1 MPTEPLPRR
10 RQMSRP
16 RVAEMIANEIRQRI
30 LDGQL
35 VDGDMLPKVD
45 DMVDDYRVSKPS
57 IREAMRILETEGLVS
72 ARRGGAGGAEVHMPT
87 ASTAAHT
94 LGMILQSTHAT
105 VAELA
110 TALLVLEPT
119 CAAKTAE
126 REDRADAVIP
136 QLRALHRQLEER
148 RGDPTGFSMVA
159 RQFHQAI
166 VGGCGNAALELVAG
180 ALESLWSQHES
191 TWLEFR
197 DAELD
202 DDEVA
207 VKVLEA
213 HARILDAIESG
224 DAREA
229 QSLVAQHLAA
239 SQTYVLSES
248 ADLNITVA
256 PPYQHP
262 Y

>member
-1 MPTEPLPRR
+1 MN
-10 RQMSRP
+10 RP

-45 DMVDDYRVSKPS
+45 DLADDYRVSKPS
-57 IREAMRILETEGLVS
+57 VREAMRILETEGLIS

-105 VAELA
+105 VADLA

-119 CAAKTAE
+119 CAAMTAG
-126 REDRADAVIP
+126 RDDRAEAVIP
-136 QLRALHRQLEER
+136 HLRALHRQLEER
-148 RGDPTGFSMVA
+148 RGDPAGFSLVA

-166 VGGCGNAALELVAG
+166 VNSCGNAALALVAG
-180 ALESLWSQHES
+180 ALESLWSQHET

-202 DDEVA
+202 DDARA

-213 HARILDAIESG
+213 HVRTLAAIERG
-224 DAREA
+224 DVKETR
-229 QSLVAQHLAA
+229 SLVTHHLAE

-248 ADLNITVA
+248 ADLNVTVA
-256 PPYQHP
+256 PPYHLP

>member
-1 MPTEPLPRR
+1 
-10 RQMSRP
+10 MSRP
-16 RVAEMIANEIRQRI
+16 RVAEMIANEIRHRI

-45 DMVDDYRVSKPS
+45 DLADDFRVSKPS
-57 IREAMRILETEGLVS
+57 VREAMRILETEGLIS

-87 ASTAAHT
+87 ADTAAHT

-105 VAELA
+105 LADLA
-110 TALLVLEPT
+110 TALLALEPT

-126 REDRADAVIP
+126 REDRGEAVVP
-136 QLRALHRQLEER
+136 HLHHLHRELEER
-148 RGDPTGFSMVA
+148 RGDPAGFSMVA

-166 VGGCGNAALELVAG
+166 VSGCGNSALALVAG

-202 DDEVA
+202 V
-207 VKVLEA
+207 
-213 HARILDAIESG
+213 RIIEAIESG
-224 DAREA
+224 DAVGARR
-229 QSLVAQHLAA
+229 LVAQHLAE

-248 ADLNITVA
+248 ANQHITVA
-256 PPYQHP
+256 TAYLGPF
-262 Y
+262 

>member
-1 MPTEPLPRR
+1 MAAEPVPRR

-35 VDGDMLPKVD
+35 ADGDMLPKVD
-45 DMVDDYRVSKPS
+45 DMADDYRVSKPS
-57 IREAMRILETEGLVS
+57 VREAMRILETEGLIS

-110 TALLVLEPT
+110 AALLVLEPT

-136 QLRALHRQLEER
+136 QLRAIHRALEER

>member
-1 MPTEPLPRR
+1 
-10 RQMSRP
+10 MSRP
-16 RVAEMIANEIRQRI
+16 RVAEMIANEIRHRI
-30 LDGQL
+30 LDGDL

-45 DMVDDYRVSKPS
+45 DLADDFRVSKPS
-57 IREAMRILETEGLVS
+57 VREAMRILETEGLIS

-87 ASTAAHT
+87 AKTAAHT

-105 VAELA
+105 LADLA
-110 TALLVLEPT
+110 TALLALEPT

-126 REDRADAVIP
+126 REDRGKAVVP
-136 QLRALHRQLEER
+136 HLHHLHQELEER
-148 RGDPTGFSMVA
+148 QGDPAGFSTVA

-166 VGGCGNAALELVAG
+166 VSGCGNSALALVAG

-213 HARILDAIESG
+213 HVRIMEAIESG
-224 DAREA
+224 DAVEARE
-229 QSLVAQHLAA
+229 LVAQHLAE
-239 SQTYVLSES
+239 SQTYVLSEG
-248 ADLNITVA
+248 ADHRITVA
-256 PPYQHP
+256 TPYMGP

>member
-1 MPTEPLPRR
+1 
-10 RQMSRP
+10 MSRP
-16 RVAEMIANEIRQRI
+16 RVAEMIANEIRHRI

-45 DMVDDYRVSKPS
+45 DLADDFRVSKPS
-57 IREAMRILETEGLVS
+57 VREAMRILETEGLIS

-87 ASTAAHT
+87 AATAAHT
-94 LGMILQSTHAT
+94 LGMILQSTTLAD
-105 VAELA
+105 LA
-110 TALLVLEPT
+110 TALLALEPA

-126 REDRADAVIP
+126 REDRGEAVIP
-136 QLRALHRQLEER
+136 HLHHLHRELEER
-148 RGDPTGFSMVA
+148 RGDPAGFSMVA

-166 VGGCGNAALELVAG
+166 VSGCGNSALALVAG

-207 VKVLEA
+207 VRVLKA
-213 HARILDAIESG
+213 HVRIIEAIESG
-224 DAREA
+224 DAVDARR
-229 QSLVAQHLAA
+229 LVAQHLAE

-248 ADLNITVA
+248 ANQHITVA
-256 PPYQHP
+256 TAYLGPF
-262 Y
+262 

>member
-1 MPTEPLPRR
+1 MGPAPRR

-16 RVAEMIANEIRQRI
+16 RVAEMIANEIRHRI

-45 DMVDDYRVSKPS
+45 DLAYDFRVSKPS
-57 IREAMRILETEGLVS
+57 VREAMRILETEGLIS

-87 ASTAAHT
+87 ADTAAHT

-105 VAELA
+105 LADLA
-110 TALLVLEPT
+110 TALLALEPT

-126 REDRADAVIP
+126 REDRCEAVVP
-136 QLRALHRQLEER
+136 HLRHLHRELEER
-148 RGDPTGFSMVA
+148 RGDPAGFSMVA

-166 VGGCGNAALELVAG
+166 VSGCGNSALALVAG

-207 VKVLEA
+207 VKVLKA
-213 HARILDAIESG
+213 HVRIIEAIESG
-224 DAREA
+224 DEVDARR
-229 QSLVAQHLAA
+229 LVAQHLAE

-248 ADLNITVA
+248 ANQHITVA
-256 PPYQHP
+256 TPYLGP
-262 Y
+262 F